1 MIPNSLARADAPVG
15 KAAAG
20 LALRLRNVSFS
31 YGHRQALDGVSFD
44 VVAGRVTM
52 LLGPNGAGKTT
63 LFSLICRLLP
73 LFTGEIEIAGRPV
86 GAGPEVLRSLSIV
99 FQQPTI
105 DPDMTVG
112 QNLLYYGSLRGLSG
126 RESQVR
132 LGEELARL
140 DMGDRAGDK
149 VRSLNGGHRRRVE
162 IARALMD
169 RPSVM
174 LLDEPTVGLDV
185 PTRQA
190 LVCYLHELAARRGM
204 AVLWGTHLID
214 EVAAEDD
221 IVILSLGRVV
231 AAGNRQDL
239 VAAAGVADL
248 DEAFR
253 LLTRSSGA
261 EASR

>member
-1 MIPNSLARADAPVG
+1 MRALTNPVE
-15 KAAAG
+15 AG
-20 LALRLRNVSFS
+20 ATDVALRLRNVSFA
-31 YGHRQALDGVSFD
+31 YGRRQALDGISFD
-44 VVAGRVTM
+44 VTAGRVTM

-73 LFTGEIEIAGRPV
+73 LSTGEIEIAGRPV
-86 GAGPEVLRSLSIV
+86 GAGPDVLRSFSIV
-99 FQQPTI
+99 FQHPTI
-105 DPDMTVG
+105 DPDMTVA

-126 RESQVR
+126 RESRAR

-140 DMGDRAGDK
+140 DMGERVGDK

-169 RPSVM
+169 RPRVM

-185 PTRQA
+185 PTRRA
-190 LVCYLHELAARRGM
+190 LVRYLHELAERRGM

-221 IVILSLGRVV
+221 VVILSLGRVV
-231 AAGNRQDL
+231 AAGKRQEI
-239 VAAAGVADL
+239 AAATGGADL

-253 LLTRSSGA
+253 LLTGSGA
-261 EASR
+261 EPLR

>member
-1 MIPNSLARADAPVG
+1 MRALINPVEAG
-15 KAAAG
+15 ATG
-20 LALRLRNVSFS
+20 LALRLRNVSFA
-31 YGHRQALDGVSFD
+31 YGHRQALDGISFD
-44 VVAGRVTM
+44 VMAGRVTM

-73 LFTGEIEIAGRPV
+73 LSTGEIEIAGRPV
-86 GAGPEVLRSLSIV
+86 GAGPDVLRSLSIV

-105 DPDMTVG
+105 DPDMTVA

-126 RESQVR
+126 RESQAR

-140 DMGDRAGDK
+140 DMGERAGDK
-149 VRSLNGGHRRRVE
+149 VRNLNGGHRRRVE

-169 RPSVM
+169 RPRVM

-185 PTRQA
+185 PTRRA
-190 LVCYLHELAARRGM
+190 LVRYLHELAERRGM

-221 IVILSLGRVV
+221 IVILSLGRV
-231 AAGNRQDL
+231 
-239 VAAAGVADL
+239 AAAGKRQEIVAATGGADL

-253 LLTRSSGA
+253 LLTRSGA
-261 EASR
+261 EALR